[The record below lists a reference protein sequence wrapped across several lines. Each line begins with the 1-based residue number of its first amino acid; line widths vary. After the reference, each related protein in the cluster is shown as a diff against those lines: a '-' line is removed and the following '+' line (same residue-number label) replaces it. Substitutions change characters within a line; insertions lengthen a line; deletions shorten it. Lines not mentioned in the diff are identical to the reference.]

1 MDCKVAFQ
9 TANLCHNF
17 TAMFLPSFLSRIKS
31 ACIQLL
37 MATGLLSACSKSK
50 HAQWTTPAD
59 YYALP
64 RWSEK
69 VAAFQKVQHPPHTCT
84 LFIGDSI
91 TEGFDVN
98 YFFSDS
104 TVVNMGIGGDFTQG
118 VLRRLDPIVVL
129 QPRKIFLMIGIN
141 DVLKREPVQVITDN
155 HAKIVQSLRSQCP
168 QAVIYI
174 QSVLPIHSS
183 YVVRDHGKK
192 VNTQVVLDE
201 IISIN
206 AQLQHTCTQYQ
217 ATYVDLHKDFTNE
230 RGRLRKELTYDG
242 LHLNHNGNQVWTTLI
257 RPLMQ

>member
-1 MDCKVAFQ
+1 MFQ
-9 TANLCHNF
+9 RSLF
-17 TAMFLPSFLSRIKS
+17 SRFKS

-37 MATGLLSACSKSK
+37 MATGVLSACSKSK

-69 VAAFQKVQHPPHTCT
+69 VTAFKKIQHPPHTCS

-91 TEGFDVN
+91 TEGFDLN

-118 VLRRLDPIVVL
+118 VLRRLDPVIQL
-129 QPRKIFLMIGIN
+129 QPRAIFLMIGIN
-141 DVLKREPVQVITDN
+141 DVLKREPVQVITQN
-155 HAKIVQSLRSQCP
+155 HAEIIQTLRSQCP
-168 QAVIYI
+168 SAVIYV

-192 VNTQVVLDE
+192 VNTQIVLDE
-201 IISIN
+201 ITSIN
-206 AQLQHTCTQYQ
+206 TQLQITCAQQ
-217 ATYVDLHKDFTNE
+217 EAKYVDLHTAFTNE